1 MIISRKS
8 PDGRLWNALWNA
20 GGTINLY
27 ARGRLKKT
35 MKERITNEQDES
47 QNHTETRTRLRYDTE
62 SAKGA
67 SMKTNFVEMVEELT
81 ATTLDGPGEVAA
93 ELRREVAA
101 YTAVLKPGNKQI
113 PAQLLPYLSKV
124 AMHSYRVTDMDMA
137 QLKAAGFSED
147 ELYELTI
154 CAALGAG
161 MARLDRGL
169 ELLKN

>member
-1 MIISRKS
+1 
-8 PDGRLWNALWNA
+8 
-20 GGTINLY
+20 
-27 ARGRLKKT
+27 
-35 MKERITNEQDES
+35 
-47 QNHTETRTRLRYDTE
+47 
-62 SAKGA
+62 
-67 SMKTNFVEMVEELT
+67 MKTKFVAMVEELT
-81 ATTLDGPGEVAA
+81 VTTLDGPGEVAA
-93 ELRREVAA
+93 ELRCEVAA

-124 AMHSYRVTDMDMA
+124 ALHSYRVTDMDMA
-137 QLKAAGFSED
+137 QLKAAGFRED